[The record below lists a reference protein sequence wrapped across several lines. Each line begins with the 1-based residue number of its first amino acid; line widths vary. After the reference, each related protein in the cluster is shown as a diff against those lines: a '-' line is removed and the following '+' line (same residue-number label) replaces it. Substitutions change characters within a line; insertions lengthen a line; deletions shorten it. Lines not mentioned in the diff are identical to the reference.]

1 MSPSRMTGRYISVQF
16 KIVCRRLV
24 SRRWGKPIC
33 TPPRLSKV
41 SPHIK
46 WVQYVCVRSP
56 VPMSPPG
63 SYGSQ
68 VTAQLHDSPL
78 SPTSRGGYVQQNHHS
93 PATHTTLPDG
103 STRIQIQR
111 SGGPAQQPA
120 GPPLPP
126 TPKAYEDS
134 SPFSFSEPR
143 RMPDY
148 TIPYKQA
155 DPYHEHAGSGSGM
168 YDDDVYR

>member
-1 MSPSRMTGRYISVQF
+1 
-16 KIVCRRLV
+16 
-24 SRRWGKPIC
+24 
-33 TPPRLSKV
+33 
-41 SPHIK
+41 
-46 WVQYVCVRSP
+46 
-56 VPMSPPG
+56 MSPPG

-78 SPTSRGGYVQQNHHS
+78 SPSSRGGYVQQNHYA

-111 SGGPAQQPA
+111 SGPAQQSL

-126 TPKAYEDS
+126 TPKVYEES
-134 SPFSFSEPR
+134 SPFSFNESG

-148 TIPYKQA
+148 TIPYKQT
-155 DPYHEHAGSGSGM
+155 DPYNEHASAGGGM
-168 YDDDVYR
+168 YDNDGYK